1 MNIEQTLLK
10 NFRELPPEKQQEILD
25 FSEFLRQ
32 KILVKPEQKI
42 PQQQA
47 ENWKN
52 WAESQP
58 ENSPGLPESALKRE
72 TIY

>member
-1 MNIEQTLLK
+1 MNIEQALLK

-25 FSEFLRQ
+25 FSEFIRQ
-32 KILVKPEQKI
+32 KTLVKPEPKI
-42 PQQQA
+42 PKQKA

-58 ENSPGLPESALKRE
+58 KNSPGLPESALKRE

>member
-25 FSEFLRQ
+25 FSEFIRQ
-32 KILVKPEQKI
+32 KTLVKPEPKI

-58 ENSPGLPESALKRE
+58 PNSHCLPESALKRE